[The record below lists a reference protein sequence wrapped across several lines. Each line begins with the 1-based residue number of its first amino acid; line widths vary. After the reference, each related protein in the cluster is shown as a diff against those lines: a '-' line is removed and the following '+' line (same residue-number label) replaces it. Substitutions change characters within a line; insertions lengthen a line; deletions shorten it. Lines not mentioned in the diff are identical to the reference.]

1 MLADLALSQAVAR
14 GRGAALALG
23 AISHRFGETLAIDNV
38 SLSIEPG
45 EFVAFLGPSGC
56 GKTTLLRIVAGFIK
70 PSEGDIRIEG
80 VSVGPLGPDERGVGI
95 VFQNYALFPHMNV
108 ARNVGY
114 GLSARGQ
121 PRAQREARVDEM
133 LRFVQMTAMAGRYPR
148 QLSGG
153 QQQRVALARALA
165 VDPTNSVAR
174 RAFRRSRQEFAPRHA
189 N

>member
-1 MLADLALSQAVAR
+1 MLASLAPSQAVAR

-80 VSVGPLGPDERGVGI
+80 VSVG
-95 VFQNYALFPHMNV
+95 A
-108 ARNVGY
+108 AW
-114 GLSARGQ
+114 
-121 PRAQREARVDEM
+121 
-133 LRFVQMTAMAGRYPR
+133 
-148 QLSGG
+148 
-153 QQQRVALARALA
+153 
-165 VDPTNSVAR
+165 AR
-174 RAFRRSRQEFAPRHA
+174 RAGCWHRFSELRAVPSYERGP
-189 N
+189 